1 MEALVKHKPYE
12 KWRIATLVG
21 VHLLFVAHFVH
32 WKLKGR
38 TLAPLEFNEV
48 LYTIHQGIVTA
59 GFVLMVVVMVA
70 TLVFGRFFCSWG
82 CHILA
87 LQDAA
92 GWIMDKL
99 RIKRQPIRSR
109 TLIWVPIA
117 VMFYLFIWPQLLQL
131 WHGVGPES
139 IRVVEAGGSR
149 WSSFTT
155 DDMWR
160 NLPPPGVA
168 VFTFFVCGFLIVYLL
183 GSRGFCFQACPYGAL
198 FGIADQLAPGRI
210 VLTKD
215 CSQCGLC
222 TKACSS
228 DILVHRE
235 LAMHGMVTNP
245 RCLKDL
251 DCVAVCPENAVQFGF
266 RKPPLFRKGH
276 PMGAYRGRFS
286 NSLSEDLF
294 LASAFVV
301 AMPIFRGLY
310 DKVPF
315 LLAVGLALCAAYLL
329 LLGWRMFR
337 RSAFQL
343 RGITLRMDGGLRPA
357 GRLFTA
363 GLLALVLFMAHSA
376 VVQYHTLAG
385 KAAFLQLARQADQR
399 AVDEDRLMGAVR
411 HYEAALSLGLWQP
424 LDRRQE
430 LASLYLQQGRDAE
443 AKVLLEG
450 MAAQDPTHVEA
461 RYHLGNLAL
470 RGGDDATAAMHW
482 QAALDQGRER
492 SGGRSRELLVQSALA
507 LGRWHEGAGRWEDAR
522 HSYTKGLERVADEA
536 PLLIALAHVESRM
549 GFDEQAIAHYEG
561 ALRIGGSTPVLHNNL
576 GALFLRAG
584 KPDQALQHYRA
595 LAEMLPGDAQ
605 VRYAMGVL
613 LARRGDNDRALEHLT
628 AAVRLA
634 PNDTRSAQ
642 ALALVE
648 AQLMRS
654 ASPQEHANTWQGIP

>member
-12 KWRIATLVG
+12 KWRIATLVA

-59 GFVLMVVVMVA
+59 GFVLMAVVMVA
-70 TLVFGRFFCSWG
+70 TLIFGRFFCSWG

-109 TLIWVPIA
+109 TLIWVPIG

-131 WHGVGPES
+131 WHGVGPEA

-155 DDMWR
+155 DDLWR

-183 GSRGFCFQACPYGAL
+183 GSQGFCFQACPYGAL

-210 VLTKD
+210 VLAKD

-235 LAMHGMVTNP
+235 LALHGMVTNP

-251 DCVAVCPENAVQFGF
+251 DCVAVCPENAVQYGF
-266 RKPPLFRKGH
+266 RKPPLFRMGH

-286 NSLSEDLF
+286 NSLGEDLLLAGGF
-294 LASAFVV
+294 LVT
-301 AMPIFRGLY
+301 MPVYRGLY
-310 DKVPF
+310 DRVPF
-315 LLAVGLALCAAYLL
+315 LLAVALALCTAYLL
-329 LLGWRMFR
+329 LLGWRLLR
-337 RSAFQL
+337 RSAFQV

-357 GRLFTA
+357 GRILA
-363 GLLALVLFMAHSA
+363 VGLVALVLFLAHAA
-376 VVQYHTLAG
+376 VVQYHTFSG
-385 KAAFLQLARQADQR
+385 KRSFLQLARQGDAGALD
-399 AVDEDRLMGAVR
+399 AVRLDAAVR
-411 HYEAALSLGLWQP
+411 HYEAALTLGLWEP

-430 LASLYLQQGRDAE
+430 LASLYVQQGRNAE
-443 AKVLLEG
+443 AASLLEG
-450 MAAQDPTHVEA
+450 MVAEDPSHVEA
-461 RYHLGNLAL
+461 RHHLATLAR
-470 RGGDDATAAMHW
+470 RGGDAQKAALHW
-482 QAALDQGRER
+482 QAALEQGRER
-492 SGGRSRELLVQSALA
+492 SGGRSRELLVQSALG
-507 LGRWHEGAGRWEDAR
+507 LGGLHEAAGRLTDAR
-522 HSYTKGLERVADEA
+522 KAYRKGLERTAGEA
-536 PLLIALAHVESRM
+536 PLVIALATVESRM
-549 GFDEQAIAHYEG
+549 GLDEQAIAHYEE
-561 ALRIGGSTPVLHNNL
+561 ALRIAGASPMLHNNL
-576 GALFLRAG
+576 GALYLRTG
-584 KPDQALQHYRA
+584 RTDLALPHYHA
-595 LAEMLPGDAQ
+595 LAELLPGDAQ
-605 VRYAMGVL
+605 VRYTLGVL
-613 LARRGDNDRALEHLT
+613 FARSGDTHQALEHLS
-628 AAVRLA
+628 AAVHLDPRDVRA
-634 PNDTRSAQ
+634 GE
-642 ALALVE
+642 ALAMVE
-648 AQLMRS
+648 AQAMRTHS
-654 ASPQEHANTWQGIP
+654 DPQHIHTWEGLP

>member
-1 MEALVKHKPYE
+1 MERLVRYKSYE

-59 GFVLMVVVMVA
+59 GFVLMAVVMVA
-70 TLVFGRFFCSWG
+70 TLIFGRFFCSWG

-92 GWIMDKL
+92 GWLMDKL

-131 WHGVGPES
+131 WHGVGPQAMH
-139 IRVVEAGGSR
+139 VVEAGGSR

-210 VLTKD
+210 VLAKD

-222 TKACSS
+222 TQACSS

-235 LAMHGMVTNP
+235 LALHGMVTNP

-276 PMGAYRGRFS
+276 PMGAYGGRFS
-286 NSLSEDLF
+286 NTRGEDLF
-294 LASAFVV
+294 LAGAFLVT
-301 AMPIFRGLY
+301 MPILRGLY
-310 DKVPF
+310 DRVPF
-315 LLAVGLALCAAYLL
+315 LLAVALALCSAYLL
-329 LLGWRMFR
+329 LVGWRLLR
-337 RSAFQL
+337 RNAYQV
-343 RGITLRMDGGLRPA
+343 RGILLKMDGGLRPL
-357 GRLFTA
+357 GITA
-363 GLLALVLFMAHSA
+363 AVLIVMLLGFLAHAS
-376 VVQYHTLAG
+376 VIQYHTNAG
-385 KAAFLQLARQADQR
+385 RSQFKRITGQQAVPASDLTLLRAIGHYQR
-399 AVDEDRLMGAVR
+399 ALSFGFITPVD
-411 HYEAALSLGLWQP
+411 Q
-424 LDRRQE
+424 RQE
-430 LASLYLQQGRDAE
+430 LAALYLLQGDATSAE
-443 AKVLLEG
+443 VLLQGILDE
-450 MAAQDPTHVEA
+450 DPTHVEA
-461 RYHLGNLAL
+461 RYRLA
-470 RGGDDATAAMHW
+470 GIVAGEGDPTGAMHHW
-482 QAALDQGRER
+482 QEALVSGRER
-492 SGGRSRELLVQSALA
+492 SGGRSRELLARSALD
-507 LGRWHEGAGRWEDAR
+507 LGAAHGARSDPQRERQA
-522 HSYTKGLERVADEA
+522 YLKGLERVPGEV
-536 PLLIALAHVESRM
+536 PLLVALGSVESRM
-549 GFDEQAIAHYEG
+549 GLYDEAIAHFEE
-561 ALRIGGSTPVLHNNL
+561 ALRSGGGTPMLHNNL
-576 GALFLRAG
+576 GALHLRMGNTDKALGHFL
-584 KPDQALQHYRA
+584 H
-595 LAEMLPGDAQ
+595 LAELRPDDAQ
-605 VRYAMGVL
+605 VRYTIGVL
-613 LARRGDNDRALEHLT
+613 LARSGRTRQAAEHLT
-628 AAVRLA
+628 RAVQLA
-634 PNDTRSAQ
+634 PQDGRASQ
-642 ALALVE
+642 ALSIL
-648 AQLMRS
+648 RR
-654 ASPQEHANTWQGIP
+654 